1 MSASKQRALSQASRQ
16 SLYMY
21 TNAPLWTDSIHARK
35 RSTLLTATNL
45 SDTQNFSAS
54 QVETAGSLTV
64 VSKPPSARGHN
75 LSVERVSVDLG
86 W

>member
-21 TNAPLWTDSIHARK
+21 TNAPLCTDSIHARK
-35 RSTLLTATNL
+35 RSTLPTATNL

-54 QVETAGSLTV
+54 QVETAGSL
-64 VSKPPSARGHN
+64 SG
-75 LSVERVSVDLG
+75 VETAIGPRP
-86 W
+86 

>member
-1 MSASKQRALSQASRQ
+1 MSGSKQRALSQASRQ

-21 TNAPLWTDSIHARK
+21 TNASAWTDSIHARK

-86 W
+86 C